1 MKKTVFMPVFI
12 AIFALAGAVLRG
24 LNLMHGYE
32 AATKLPVP
40 GDKAEMALI
49 AVCGLAALALV
60 ILAAL
65 LILLF
70 LLPLVLGQTG
80 VWWSVVLS
88 QVLTACLALA
98 LKTVEDKKISV
109 SP

>member
-12 AIFALAGAVLRG
+12 AIFALTGAVLRG

-60 ILAAL
+60 ILAGLAC
-65 LILLF
+65 IWPSPRTRSF
-70 LLPLVLGQTG
+70 RCSINCRCFRCGCLPC
-80 VWWSVVLS
+80 SR
-88 QVLTACLALA
+88 AAA
-98 LKTVEDKKISV
+98 
-109 SP
+109 